1 MKRILIALLSSMI
14 LLLCVLPARSLICT
28 SLQGAP
34 QVQGSRMDHYVS
46 DPVLHRRWAVVGD
59 CSHPER
65 PWTLREVPWQ
75 EASRPAVSRQAE
87 ASLALGNAPLI
98 AAGTRVR
105 LWSSAGGASIELAG
119 TALEAGEAG
128 ESIHVR
134 AGSRGTVLE
143 GRVRG
148 AGSVELSNSGK
159 WQNKSANGWI
169 Q

>member
-1 MKRILIALLSSMI
+1 MKRILIALLSSMV
-14 LLLCVLPARSLICT
+14 LLSAGPARSLICT
-28 SLQGAP
+28 SLPGAP
-34 QVQGSRMDHYVS
+34 QVQGSQMDHYIS
-46 DPVLHRRWAVVGD
+46 DPLLHRRWAVVVD

-65 PWTLREVPWQ
+65 PWTLKDVPWQ
-75 EASRPAVSRQAE
+75 EASRPAVSGQTRAGL
-87 ASLALGNAPLI
+87 SLGNTPLI

-105 LWSSAGGASIELAG
+105 LWSSAGGARIELAG
-119 TALEAGEAG
+119 TALEAGAAG
-128 ESIHVR
+128 QSIHVR

>member
-1 MKRILIALLSSMI
+1 MKRILIPLLSSMI
-14 LLLCVLPARSLICT
+14 LLSARPARSLICS
-28 SLQGAP
+28 SLSGAP
-34 QVQGSRMDHYVS
+34 QLQGSQMDHYIS
-46 DPVLHRRWAVVGD
+46 DPVLHRRWAVVVA

-65 PWTLREVPWQ
+65 PWTLKEVPWQ
-75 EASRPAVSRQAE
+75 GAARPAVSPQTMAGL
-87 ASLALGNAPLI
+87 SSGNTPLI

-119 TALEAGEAG
+119 TALEAGG
-128 ESIHVR
+128 VGQSIHVR
-134 AGSRGTVLE
+134 TGTRGTVLE

-148 AGSVELSNSGK
+148 AGSVELSSSGK